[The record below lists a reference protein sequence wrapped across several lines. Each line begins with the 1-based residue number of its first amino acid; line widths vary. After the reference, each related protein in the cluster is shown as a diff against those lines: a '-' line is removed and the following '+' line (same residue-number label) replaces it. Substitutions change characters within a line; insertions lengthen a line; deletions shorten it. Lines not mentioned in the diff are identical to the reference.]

1 MDNIVPRRDIERVS
15 YLLVDLTNR
24 APGMDLYR
32 AVTRNL
38 LSQTQDPPVQQRLIG
53 GVQGLVFYFYDGEQW
68 LDSWDSVAQ
77 TNLPLAIKV
86 QIQLAA
92 QGNAPALVSSAP
104 IELVVP
110 VDAQAGTNQTQLAS
124 GGQQ

>member
-1 MDNIVPRRDIERVS
+1 M
-15 YLLVDLTNR
+15 
-24 APGMDLYR
+24 
-32 AVTRNL
+32 
-38 LSQTQDPPVQQRLIG
+38 G

-68 LDSWDSVAQ
+68 LDSWDSAAQ

-92 QGNAPALVSSAP
+92 QGTASASSLSAP

-110 VDAQAGTNQTQLAS
+110 VDAQVGTNQTQVAS

>member
-1 MDNIVPRRDIERVS
+1 
-15 YLLVDLTNR
+15 
-24 APGMDLYR
+24 
-32 AVTRNL
+32 
-38 LSQTQDPPVQQRLIG
+38 LIG

-86 QIQLAA
+86 QIQLAS
-92 QGNAPALVSSAP
+92 QGNVPALSSSGP